1 MAGQT
6 TYYQL
11 ETYESTDVPD
21 LRDQYNGSMV
31 KIDAA
36 LNTIANTAASAAAGV
51 NQAAQD
57 AQVALNSAASALTAA
72 NNAES
77 SASQASATA
86 SSANATATQAATD
99 ASAALNSASVANNA
113 ISGLTSRVGAL
124 ENSIDAS
131 TITGQLPFETY
142 CTNYPGSA
150 TSTTIPLESGETYLL
165 IATHNSTPGLNGIA
179 IVPQGAQNVFVQS
192 GLSNITFNHTGNAL
206 ICTSQT
212 GGAPVY
218 HMIRLF

>member
-36 LNTIANTAASAAAGV
+36 LNTIANTAAGAAAGV

-99 ASAALNSASVANNA
+99 ASAALNSASVANNGV
-113 ISGLTSRVGAL
+113 SGLNTRVTAL
-124 ENSIDAS
+124 ETSIDAS
-131 TITGQLPFETY
+131 TISGLLPYDTY
-142 CTNYPGSA
+142 CTNYVSQNGTA
-150 TSTTIPLESGETYLL
+150 TIPLEAGETYLL
-165 IATHNSTPGLNGIA
+165 IATHNSTNGSNGIA
-179 IVPQGAQNVFVQS
+179 IVPHDVSIVWVQS
-192 GLSNITFNHTGNAL
+192 GCQFITFNHTGNTL
-206 ICTSQT
+206 ICTCSN
-212 GGAPVY
+212 GNPAY

>member
-57 AQVALNSAASALTAA
+57 AQVALNSAAAALTAA
-72 NNAES
+72 NNANTA
-77 SASQASATA
+77 ASQASTTA
-86 SSANATATQAATD
+86 SNADATATQAATD
-99 ASAALNSASVANNA
+99 ASTALNSASVANNGV
-113 ISGLTSRVGAL
+113 SGLNTRVTAL
-124 ENSIDAS
+124 ETSIDAS
-131 TITGQLPFETY
+131 TITGVIPYSTY
-142 CTNYPGSA
+142 SRNYSSERGTA
-150 TSTTIPLESGETYLL
+150 TIPLERDATYLF
-165 IATHNSTPGLNGIA
+165 IATHNSTENLNGIA
-179 IVPQGAQNVFVQS
+179 IIPQAVVNVWKLT
-192 GLSNITFNHTGNAL
+192 GLGGVTINHTGNA
-206 ICTSQT
+206 IVCTAA
-212 GGAPVY
+212 GGGNPLY
-218 HMIRLF
+218 HMIRLS

>member
-36 LNTIANTAASAAAGV
+36 LNTIANTAAGAAAGV
-51 NQAAQD
+51 NQATQD
-57 AQVALNSAASALTAA
+57 AQVALNSASAALTAA
-72 NNAES
+72 NNAS
-77 SASQASATA
+77 TAASQASAAATTA
-86 SSANATATQAATD
+86 ETTAQQAATD
-99 ASAALNSASVANNA
+99 ATTALNSASTANNA
-113 ISGLTSRVGAL
+113 ISGLTTRVNAL
-124 ENSIDAS
+124 ETSIDAS
-131 TITGQLPFETY
+131 TITGQLPLETY
-142 CTNYPGSA
+142 CTNYAGSA
-150 TSTTIPLESGETYLL
+150 GSTTIPLESGETYLF

-179 IVPQGAQNVFVQS
+179 IVPQSVQNVWVQS
-192 GLSNITFNHTGNAL
+192 GCENITFNHTGTAL

-212 GGAPVY
+212 GGAPIY
-218 HMIRLF
+218 HMIKLF

>member
-36 LNTIANTAASAAAGV
+36 LNTIANTAAGAAAGV
-51 NQAAQD
+51 NQATQD
-57 AQVALNSAASALTAA
+57 AQVALNSASAALTAA

-77 SASQASATA
+77 AATQASATA

-99 ASAALNSASVANNA
+99 ASTALNSASVANNGV
-113 ISGLTSRVGAL
+113 SSLNTRVTAL
-124 ENSIDAS
+124 ETSIDAN
-131 TITGQLPFETY
+131 TITGLLPATTY
-142 CTNYPGSA
+142 CKNYS
-150 TSTTIPLESGETYLL
+150 TSNQTATIPLESNETYLL
-165 IATHNSTPGLNGIA
+165 IATHNSTRALNGIA
-179 IVPQGAQNVFVQS
+179 IIPQGAANVWVQS
-192 GLSNITFNHTGNAL
+192 GCELITFNHTGNTL
-206 ICTSQT
+206 ICTNSE
-212 GGAPVY
+212 GGNPVY

>member
-57 AQVALNSAASALTAA
+57 AQVALNSAAAALTAA
-72 NNAES
+72 NNANTA
-77 SASQASATA
+77 ASQASTTA
-86 SSANATATQAATD
+86 SNADATATQAATD
-99 ASAALNSASVANNA
+99 ASTALNSASTANNA
-113 ISGLTSRVGAL
+113 ISGLTTRVNAL
-124 ENSIDAS
+124 ETSIDAS
-131 TITGQLPFETY
+131 TITGLLPTTTY
-142 CTNYPGSA
+142 CKNYM
-150 TSTTIPLESGETYLL
+150 TSNQTATIPLESGETYLL
-165 IATHNSTPGLNGIA
+165 IATHKSTRALNGIA
-179 IVPQGAQNVFVQS
+179 IVPQGEANVWVQS
-192 GLSNITFNHTGNAL
+192 GCELITFNHTGNTL
-206 ICTSQT
+206 ICSSGD
-212 GGAPVY
+212 GGNPVY

>member
-57 AQVALNSAASALTAA
+57 AQVALNSASAALTAA

-77 SASQASATA
+77 AASQASTTA
-86 SSANATATQAATD
+86 SNAEATATQAATD
-99 ASAALNSASVANNA
+99 ASTALNSASVANTGV
-113 ISGLTSRVGAL
+113 SGLNTRVNAL
-124 ENSIDAS
+124 ETSIDAS
-131 TITGQLPFETY
+131 TITGLLPATTY
-142 CTNYPGSA
+142 CKNYPASNQSA
-150 TSTTIPLESGETYLL
+150 TIPLESGETYLL
-165 IATHNSTPGLNGIA
+165 IATHNSTGGINGIA
-179 IVPQGAQNVFVQS
+179 IVPQGEQTVWVQS
-192 GLSNITFNHTGNAL
+192 GCQNITFNRTGNTL
-206 ICTSQT
+206 IATNSS
-212 GGAPVY
+212 GGNPVY

>member
-21 LRDQYNGSMV
+21 LRDQYNGSMI

-57 AQVALNSAASALTAA
+57 AQVALNSASAALTAA

-77 SASQASATA
+77 AATQATTTA
-86 SSANATATQAATD
+86 NNADATATQAATD
-99 ASAALNSASVANNA
+99 ASTALNSASVANTGVSSLN
-113 ISGLTSRVGAL
+113 TRVTAL
-124 ENSIDAS
+124 ETSIDAS
-131 TITGQLPFETY
+131 TITGLLPATTY
-142 CTNYPGSA
+142 CKNIQASNQTA
-150 TSTTIPLESGETYLL
+150 TLPLEAGETYLI
-165 IATHNSTPGLNGIA
+165 IATHNSTRGLNGIVL
-179 IVPQGAQNVFVQS
+179 VPQGDQNVWVMA
-192 GLSNITFNHTGNAL
+192 GCELITFNHTGNTL
-206 ICTSQT
+206 IATNSQ
-212 GGAPVY
+212 GGNPVY